1 MTAVCQVALRVGD
14 AAGFCTEL
22 HFHVVELTCRINYS
36 LLITIMLLILLN
48 NVYTSSLACLLLS
61 ISNVCPSVLLSIQH
75 SSSCPNIIY
84 ISIFLFIYL
93 HIYIYNYLFVYLSIS
108 LSYIYLSLNYLSP
121 NSIFHFFCLSTY
133 LIICAVI
140 CLYGCQSV
148 SL

>member
-84 ISIFLFIYL
+84 IYLSFYLSTYISTYIIIYLYIYLFLYHTFIYL
-93 HIYIYNYLFVYLSIS
+93 STIYHQTLYSTFSV
-108 LSYIYLSLNYLSP
+108 
-121 NSIFHFFCLSTY
+121 CLHT
-133 LIICAVI
+133 
-140 CLYGCQSV
+140 
-148 SL
+148 